1 MLGTPLLNVSF
12 YLTFCTSLL
21 SPSTESSAAQAPS
34 SYYCPISMD
43 IMVEP
48 VMIATGQTYD
58 KDFIEKWLSQGHRT
72 CPVTGQRL
80 RHLEL
85 TPNFALRSAIQVIL
99 IFFFKFVFFQ
109 NTIKI
114 VFLGVGDC

>member
-1 MLGTPLLNVSF
+1 MLGTYLQDVSF
-12 YLTFCTSLL
+12 YLTFPSLL
-21 SPSTESSAAQAPS
+21 SPSTESSAVQAPS

-58 KDFIEKWLSQGHRT
+58 KDYIERWLSQGHRT

-85 TPNFALRSAIQVIL
+85 TPNFALRSAIQVMCFFNIL
-99 IFFFKFVFFQ
+99 SKFCFFK

-114 VFLGVGDC
+114 VF